1 MLSMVNLE
9 AWVRSIHCLGGPAG
23 WLFCKLKR
31 LQSKEIAQMVLAY
44 LIVLAIFATPIVG
57 VRVFLSRGITAT
69 SSLIVLVG
77 LGLAIALA
85 FRVHRKNTGDRKIPI
100 GTEEVRTRKIS
111 LYESQGE
118 TAIYI
123 DAEINDEGTFVL
135 SGQDVGKA
143 PEEFWGDSDYEYW
156 IVINKTHK
164 DRLRHALTNREFDV
178 PMASWWKVMFPLFRT
193 VFENLPIDQEK
204 FAQFLKSEEIPF
216 EEKFGVI
223 ENEHKD
229 EVVMALMQRAFGNK
243 PRADREFLEFLK
255 LNRIPYEFDSWI

>member
-1 MLSMVNLE
+1 M
-9 AWVRSIHCLGGPAG
+9 
-23 WLFCKLKR
+23 
-31 LQSKEIAQMVLAY
+31 
-44 LIVLAIFATPIVG
+44 
-57 VRVFLSRGITAT
+57 
-69 SSLIVLVG
+69 
-77 LGLAIALA
+77 
-85 FRVHRKNTGDRKIPI
+85 
-100 GTEEVRTRKIS
+100 

-143 PEEFWGDSDYEYW
+143 PEEYWGDSDYEYW

-255 LNRIPYEFDSWI
+255 LNRIPYEFDSWV